1 MGLPGDR
8 QVCSQ
13 VHENTTTM
21 MTTNLKTGVMMV
33 VPVTLTDEVSEQ
45 NWEQLVSNL
54 GNHES
59 IMETNLQ

>member
-13 VHENTTTM
+13 AHENTTTT
-21 MTTNLKTGVMMV
+21 TTNLKTGVMMV
-33 VPVTLTDEVSEQ
+33 VPVTLVRAETGSGWSEI
-45 NWEQLVSNL
+45 WAIMH
-54 GNHES
+54 HES